1 MFKVLILSADAGF
14 GHKSAAIAIQEAIK
28 IRYSQDLYTE
38 IINPLDEKHV
48 PNFLRDTQSDYDK
61 WVREVPELYR
71 FGYQASDGAITS
83 TIMESVLTVLLFEAL
98 KTIILDFSPQFIVT
112 TYPLYQAPLNAVLA
126 VNNLTIPVM
135 TVMTD
140 ISTLHRIWFNTDVD
154 YLVVP
159 NSIVGDLAISYG
171 IEAQKIL
178 NFGIPVHP
186 KIASSTKSKKQM
198 RKEFGWEA
206 GKNTILAV
214 GSKRVEHFVEMLDI
228 LNHSGFQMQLVIVA
242 GKDQELFKELQE
254 TEWHQKTII
263 YEFVD
268 EMPGFLKAADLIL
281 CKAGGLIV
289 TESLASGLPLLLID
303 VIPGQE
309 TGNAEFVVDNKAGFW
324 IKSQFV
330 LLSTICH
337 LFLRKNNQLKEMQTT
352 AYKLG
357 RPEAAF
363 SIAEKIYES
372 VQKIKSLPPI
382 YKERRLTILELLER
396 FQIRIE

>member
-1 MFKVLILSADAGF
+1 MLKVLILSADAGF
-14 GHKSAAIAIQEAIK
+14 GHRSAAIAIQEAIK
-28 IRYSQDLYTE
+28 LRYSQDIYSE

-48 PNFLRDTQSDYDK
+48 PNFLKESQSDYDK

-71 FGYQASDGAITS
+71 FGYEASDGVVTS
-83 TIMESVLTVLLFEAL
+83 SIMESVLTVLLFEAL
-98 KTIILDFSPQFIVT
+98 KAIIIDFSPQFIVT

-126 VNNLTIPVM
+126 VNNLSVPVM
-135 TVMTD
+135 TVLTD
-140 ISTLHRIWFNTDVD
+140 LSTLHRIWFNTDVD

-159 NSIVGDLAISYG
+159 NSLVEDLAISYG
-171 IEAQKIL
+171 INAQKIL
-178 NFGIPVHP
+178 NLGIPVHP
-186 KIASSTKSKKQM
+186 KIASSTQSKKQL
-198 RKEFGWEA
+198 RKELGWET
-206 GKNTILAV
+206 GKITILAV

-228 LNHSGFQMQLVIVA
+228 LNHSGYQLQLVIVA
-242 GKDQELFKELQE
+242 GKDQELFKDLQE
-254 TEWHQKTII
+254 TEWHQKAII

-268 EMPGFLKAADLIL
+268 EMPRFLKAADLIL

-324 IKSQFV
+324 IKNQNE
-330 LLSTICH
+330 LLSSICH
-337 LFLRKNNQLKEMQTT
+337 LFLEDNNQLKEMQST
-352 AYKLG
+352 AFELG
-357 RPEAAF
+357 RPQAAF
-363 SIAEKIYES
+363 SIAEKIHED

-382 YKERRLTILELLER
+382 YKERRLTILELLEK